1 MAPATS
7 IPPNA
12 RSREG
17 SAPRPYGCTN
27 LKLRQLM
34 RVVARQYDAEVGKT
48 GLKGTQYS
56 LLSHVVKLGPIR
68 PVDLAAS
75 MNVDASTLSRNLQP
89 LVAAGWIVQEPG
101 ADARSRLV
109 RATDAGREKRA
120 EAQRRWRVAQE
131 GLNAALGP
139 ERVIALHALIDEAMA
154 CLDEAGEEEGVRS
167 YPT

>member
-1 MAPATS
+1 MPTL
-7 IPPNA
+7 
-12 RSREG
+12 REG
-17 SAPRPYGCTN
+17 VAERPQGCTN

-34 RVVARQYDAEVGKT
+34 RRVAQRYDAEVGKV

-56 LLSHVVKLGPIR
+56 LLSYVAKLGPIR
-68 PVDLAAS
+68 PVDLAAA

-89 LVAAGWIVQEPG
+89 LVAAGWVTLEPG

-131 GLNAALGP
+131 GVNAALGTR
-139 ERVIALHALIDEAMA
+139 RVIALHALIDEAMA
-154 CLDEAGEEEGVRS
+154 CLADEDVKSGD
-167 YPT
+167 